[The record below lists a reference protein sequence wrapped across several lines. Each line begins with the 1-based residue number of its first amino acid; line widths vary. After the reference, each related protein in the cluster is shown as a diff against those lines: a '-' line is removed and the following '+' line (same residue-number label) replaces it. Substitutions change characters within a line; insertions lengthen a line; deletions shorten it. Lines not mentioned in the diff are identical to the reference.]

1 MTKYVRI
8 ENADNSKYKV
18 KVILQEK
25 KYDPETLKVLD
36 EWVTVKEFPLNYPTA
51 MLNEYLSNTR
61 RFIVEEDGTND

>member
-18 KVILQEK
+18 KVTLQEK
-25 KYDPETLKVLD
+25 KWDPLIGKCTD
-36 EWVTVKEFPLNYPTA
+36 EWITVKEFPLNYPTA
-51 MLNEYLSNTR
+51 MLNEYLTTTR